1 LLEEYAMKI
10 LSRLAS
16 LLILSSLSSLN
27 YAEVYRYITPDGR
40 LLLTDTPK
48 HSGYTQLVKTHQGW
62 VPKKNEYYKASNKRK
77 LSQHIRKAAD
87 THQLPYALI
96 HAVIRVESAFN
107 PQAVSK
113 AGAQGLMQ
121 LMPATAARFGVQD
134 PFNPIENIRGGS
146 TYLRH
151 LLTLF
156 NNNYALA
163 LAAYNSGENTV
174 IRYGNKIPPYRE
186 TQNYVRKVLKLY
198 RNNPAT

>member
-1 LLEEYAMKI
+1 
-10 LSRLAS
+10 
-16 LLILSSLSSLN
+16 
-27 YAEVYRYITPDGR
+27 
-40 LLLTDTPK
+40 
-48 HSGYTQLVKTHQGW
+48 
-62 VPKKNEYYKASNKRK
+62 
-77 LSQHIRKAAD
+77 
-87 THQLPYALI
+87 
-96 HAVIRVESAFN
+96 
-107 PQAVSK
+107 
-113 AGAQGLMQ
+113 MQ

-156 NNNYALA
+156 GNNYALA

>member
-1 LLEEYAMKI
+1 M
-10 LSRLAS
+10 
-16 LLILSSLSSLN
+16 LN
-27 YAEVYRYITPDGR
+27 YAEVYRYITPEGR

-48 HSGYTQLVKTHQGW
+48 HQGYTQLVKTHRGW
-62 VPKKNEYYKASNKRK
+62 EPKKNEYHKASNKRK

-96 HAVIRVESAFN
+96 HAVIRVESAYN
-107 PQAVSK
+107 PRAVSR

-121 LMPATAARFGVQD
+121 LMPATARRFGVHD
-134 PFNPIENIRGGS
+134 PFNPVENIRGGS
-146 TYLRH
+146 RYLRH

-156 NNNYALA
+156 NNNYSLA

-186 TQNYVRKVLKLY
+186 TQDYVRKVLKLY
-198 RNNPAT
+198 HSNPST

>member
-1 LLEEYAMKI
+1 MKI
-10 LSRLAS
+10 ITRLVS
-16 LLILSSLSSLN
+16 LLILSSLSALN
-27 YAEVYRYITPDGR
+27 YAEIYRYITPEGR

-48 HSGYTQLVKTHQGW
+48 HGGYTQLVKTYRGW

-77 LSQHIRKAAD
+77 LFEHIREAAD
-87 THQLPYALI
+87 THQLPFALI

-107 PQAVSK
+107 PKAVSK

-121 LMPATAARFGVQD
+121 LMPVTAARFGVQD
-134 PFNPIENIRGGS
+134 PFNPAENIRGGS

-156 NNNYALA
+156 NNDYALA

-186 TQNYVRKVLKLY
+186 TQNYVRKVLTLY
-198 RNNPAT
+198 RANSAT